1 MKHDRK
7 QRKTNR
13 AGRTFKKV
21 RAGDADAGKGAV
33 DARLSSA
40 WGTTTL
46 DHAIAVA
53 YYSLMLDQKWKLNCD
68 KGSLVRGALLH
79 DYFLY
84 DWHQPHKEYGLH
96 GFTHPSTALRN
107 AVQDFDLNAVERN
120 IIARHMFPLVPIP
133 PRYRESV
140 IVCLAD
146 KFCSLNETFSRQRY
160 LTLVR
165 LLSAALIF
173 QR

>member
-1 MKHDRK
+1 MIENNEK
-7 QRKTNR
+7 QTELV
-13 AGRTFKKV
+13 GLLKKYAQATLTREKV
-21 RAGDADAGKGAV
+21 QSMRGYLQHGD
-33 DARLSSA
+33 
-40 WGTTTL
+40 TTTL

-107 AVQDFDLNAVERN
+107 AVQEKLNRDKRVESWR
-120 IIARHMFPLVPIP
+120 IGGAGEGGAGATV
-133 PRYRESV
+133 V
-140 IVCLAD
+140 
-146 KFCSLNETFSRQRY
+146 
-160 LTLVR
+160 TLKTGK
-165 LLSAALIF
+165 AK
-173 QR
+173 